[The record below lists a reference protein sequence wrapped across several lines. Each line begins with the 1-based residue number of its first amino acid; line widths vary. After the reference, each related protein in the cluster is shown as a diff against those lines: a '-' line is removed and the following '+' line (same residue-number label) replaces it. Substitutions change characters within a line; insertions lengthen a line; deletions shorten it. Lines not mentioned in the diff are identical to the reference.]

1 MGWGWTALMAWLADC
16 FSASAS
22 TSEQCSV
29 GPAAWE
35 AEDIERSHRFTV
47 SSTHK
52 ELHGFMTPLLNITCL
67 HYLDVARD
75 KAEERMSHVLSS
87 LATHSH
93 TTHSPTTHSLTTQL
107 DQRKERQKKKCS
119 DSQVLV
125 LLLATTPKKAHWMRL
140 VWSWLITAADYF
152 ISWPTYIS
160 LSEDR
165 STNSPLY
172 WPIAVQKISLQ
183 CKGDGKALK
192 CPCCLQIL

>member
-107 DQRKERQKKKCS
+107 DQRKERQKKNAATAKYWFCYWQLHQKKPTEWGLS
-119 DSQVLV
+119 DPGS
-125 LLLATTPKKAHWMRL
+125 
-140 VWSWLITAADYF
+140 
-152 ISWPTYIS
+152 
-160 LSEDR
+160 
-165 STNSPLY
+165 
-172 WPIAVQKISLQ
+172 
-183 CKGDGKALK
+183 
-192 CPCCLQIL
+192 